1 MPRIAFTDLSIKALK
16 PELRTDYW
24 DTKTPGFGLRVG
36 KNSKTFFVKRD
47 NRRITIGRFPD
58 WTLQEARAEAKRL
71 LLQKSSSTRITVAG
85 ALDLFVSDHL
95 KTKNRLSTAKEHERI
110 LRKHLQPIFEKR
122 MADVS
127 KADILALIRQINRT
141 PSAANHLF
149 VVARIFFRWSVRND
163 HIEHSPLASLTLPHR
178 RSKRSRV
185 LTDEELY
192 AMYKAALNDGGT
204 FSKIV
209 LLLLHTGQRRGEIAS
224 LQSSWFNEK
233 ENTIT
238 LPSEITKNGREH
250 TFPIGSV
257 CLSFVS
263 SQLPKDRKLLFPARG
278 KTDVPF
284 NGWSKSKVAFDR
296 MHSVTNWTL
305 HDLRRTFR
313 TIHARIGTPPHIAE
327 RLLNHIQPGL
337 IETYD
342 RHAYLP
348 EMRAA
353 MLAYEAELMRVLD
366 PDSATQHAA

>member
-36 KNSKTFFVKRD
+36 KNSKTFLIKRD

-71 LLQKSSSTRITVAG
+71 LLQRSSSGRITVAG

-110 LRKHLQPIFEKR
+110 LRKHLQSIFEKR

-163 HIEHSPLASLTLPHR
+163 HIAHSPLASLTLPHR

-209 LLLLHTGQRRGEIAS
+209 LLLMHTGQRRGEIAS

-233 ENTIT
+233 ENIIT

-257 CLSFVS
+257 CLSLCRRNS
-263 SQLPKDRKLLFPARG
+263 
-278 KTDVPF
+278 
-284 NGWSKSKVAFDR
+284 
-296 MHSVTNWTL
+296 
-305 HDLRRTFR
+305 RRTENCYSLR
-313 TIHARIGTPPHIAE
+313 AGKQTCPSTAGQRAKPHST
-327 RLLNHIQPGL
+327 GC
-337 IETYD
+337 T
-342 RHAYLP
+342 
-348 EMRAA
+348 
-353 MLAYEAELMRVLD
+353 V
-366 PDSATQHAA
+366 

>member
-24 DTKTPGFGLRVG
+24 DIKTPRFGLRVG
-36 KNSKTFFVKRD
+36 KNSKTFLVKHD

-58 WTLQEARAEAKRL
+58 WALQEARAEAKRL

-110 LRKHLQPIFEKR
+110 LRKHLQPIFDKR

-209 LLLLHTGQRRGEIAS
+209 LLLMYT
-224 LQSSWFNEK
+224 
-233 ENTIT
+233 ENIIT

-250 TFPIGSV
+250 TFPWRKRRRGTN
-257 CLSFVS
+257 
-263 SQLPKDRKLLFPARG
+263 QLPSKRSTIFARNRR
-278 KTDVPF
+278 PRA
-284 NGWSKSKVAFDR
+284 NSSLRAWPSS
-296 MHSVTNWTL
+296 HS
-305 HDLRRTFR
+305 HRT
-313 TIHARIGTPPHIAE
+313 
-327 RLLNHIQPGL
+327 
-337 IETYD
+337 
-342 RHAYLP
+342 
-348 EMRAA
+348 
-353 MLAYEAELMRVLD
+353 
-366 PDSATQHAA
+366 